1 LYFVD
6 YTGCHN
12 NNNNKKKK
20 RARRER
26 CEMNKAKEKRM
37 KLK

>member
-26 CEMNKAKEKRM
+26 CEMNKGKEKRM